1 MDPIRNPFAPGAGS
15 PPPELAGRREILD
28 AARIALGRIKIG
40 RPAKGQILLGLRG
53 TGKTVLLNRLESVA
67 EESGFVTS
75 YIEAPENQRLPDL
88 LYPRLF
94 QALQKFSLAEGAK
107 AAAHKALRALR
118 GFASAFKVKIG
129 DVSISVDPETG
140 SADSGQIEMDLT
152 DLFLRVG
159 EAARAADMA
168 WALFIDEVQY
178 LSDDELAALIVA
190 IHRVTQK
197 SLPVIFFGAGL
208 PQLASL
214 SGEAKSYAERLFDY
228 PAVGPLA
235 EEAAREAIRQPI
247 ESERQSISDTALAE
261 ILRLTERYPY
271 FLQEWGY
278 QTWNVAGSSPIVE
291 QDVAAASPKAIH
303 RLDEGFF
310 RVRFDRLTP
319 KERDYVFAMAA
330 LGKGPY
336 RSADVAGRMKEST
349 RSLGPCR
356 AAIIRKGMIY
366 SPQHGDI
373 DFTVPMFDEFLR
385 RTFPVTP

>member
-1 MDPIRNPFAPGAGS
+1 MDPIRNPFAPGAGT
-15 PPPELAGRREILD
+15 PPPELAGRSEILNS
-28 AARIALGRIKIG
+28 AKIALERIKIG
-40 RPAKGQILLGLRG
+40 RPAKGQVLLGLRG
-53 TGKTVLLNRLESVA
+53 TGKTVLLNRLESIA

-75 YIEAPENQRLPDL
+75 YIEAPDNQRLPDL

-107 AAAHKALRALR
+107 AAAYKALRALR

-129 DVSISVDPETG
+129 DFSISVDPETG

-159 EAARAADMA
+159 EAARAAGMA

-178 LSDDELAALIVA
+178 LADEELAALIVA

-197 SLPVIFFGAGL
+197 SLPIVFFGAGL

-228 PAVGPLA
+228 PAVGPLTD
-235 EEAAREAIRQPI
+235 EAARAAIRQPI
-247 ESERQSISDTALAE
+247 ESERQSISDAALAE

-278 QTWNVAGSSPIVE
+278 QTWNAADASPISE
-291 QDVAAASPKAIH
+291 QDVAAASPRAIR

-336 RSADVAGRMKEST
+336 RSADVAARMNETT

-385 RTFPVTP
+385 RTFPLLP

>member
-1 MDPIRNPFAPGAGS
+1 MDPVRNPFAPGAGS
-15 PPPELAGRREILD
+15 PPPELAGRGEILD
-28 AARIALGRIKIG
+28 SARIALERLKIG
-40 RPAKGQILLGLRG
+40 RPAKGQMLLGLRG
-53 TGKTVLLNRLESVA
+53 TGKTVLLNRIEQLA
-67 EESGFVTS
+67 EDLGYVTS
-75 YIEAPENQRLPDL
+75 FIEAPDNQRLPEL

-94 QALQKFSLAEGAK
+94 QALQKFSLSEGAK

-118 GFASAFKVKIG
+118 GFASVFKIKVG

-140 SADSGQIEMDLT
+140 AADSGQIETDLT

-159 EAARAADMA
+159 EAARAAGA
-168 WALFIDEVQY
+168 VWGLFIDEVQY
-178 LSDDELAALIVA
+178 LSDDELKALIVA
-190 IHRVTQK
+190 IHRATQK
-197 SLPVIFFGAGL
+197 SMPIIFFGAGL

-228 PAVGPLA
+228 PAVGPLND
-235 EEAAREAIRQPI
+235 EAARSAIRQPI
-247 ESERQSISDTALAE
+247 ESERQSIRDEALDE

-278 QTWNVAGSSPIVE
+278 QTWNAAHASPIVE
-291 QDVAAASPKAIH
+291 GDVRLASPNAIQ
-303 RLDEGFF
+303 RLDQGFF

-319 KERDYVFAMAA
+319 KERDYVYAMAA

-336 RSADVAGRMKEST
+336 RSADVAAKMNEST
-349 RSLGPCR
+349 TSLGPCR

-385 RTFPVTP
+385 RTS